1 MSEKLTKIL
10 ICIDTVTCLAML
22 FLFICLIA
30 QKYLE
35 LLIDGAVRLGE
46 TENISCCA
54 CLSALTMHLI
64 LNNIACRS
72 MQNIQN
78 GVAEIQEG
86 YHKYNN
92 LGY

>member
-35 LLIDGAVRLGE
+35 LLTDDAVRLGE
-46 TENISCCA
+46 TENISGCA

-72 MQNIQN
+72 IQNIQN